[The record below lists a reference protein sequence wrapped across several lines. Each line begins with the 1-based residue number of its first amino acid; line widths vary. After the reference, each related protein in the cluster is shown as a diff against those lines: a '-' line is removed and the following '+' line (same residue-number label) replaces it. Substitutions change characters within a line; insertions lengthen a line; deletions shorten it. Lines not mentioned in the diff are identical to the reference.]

1 MPTPETQTPKPVRV
15 KPDEAG
21 ASGGAPAEGELPQEF
36 EIVSVDKYGVRRVK
50 RVWNIS
56 YKQAL
61 KSVASELF
69 HEIADEVAPDL
80 LSELPYPRFTA
91 RIYGAKTGDVY
102 KVEVK
107 MRHFTRVIHLKKHRA
122 DYYFGGINVLSV
134 GGYPIY
140 IRAEAVYSIR
150 GRITFYEI
158 IEDRTAIETLEE
170 EIHKML
176 EGEQ

>member
-1 MPTPETQTPKPVRV
+1 MPTPETPKQSPVRQLN
-15 KPDEAG
+15 EAG

-36 EIVSVDKYGVRRVK
+36 EIVSVDRYGVRRVK
-50 RVWNIS
+50 RIWNIS

-69 HEIADEVAPDL
+69 HEIAEEIAPDL
-80 LSELPYPRFTA
+80 LSELPYPRFAA
-91 RIYGAKTGDVY
+91 RIYGARTGDVY
-102 KVEVK
+102 KIEVK
-107 MRHFTRVIHLKKHRA
+107 MKHFTRVIHLRKTRA
-122 DYYFGGINVLSV
+122 DYYFGGMDVLSA
-134 GGYPIY
+134 GGYSIY

-150 GRITFYEI
+150 GKITYYEI
-158 IEDRTAIETLEE
+158 IEDRNAVETLEE

>member
-1 MPTPETQTPKPVRV
+1 MPTPKPKIEPS
-15 KPDEAG
+15 KEEPEEAKT
-21 ASGGAPAEGELPQEF
+21 SGGVLAEGELPQEF
-36 EIVSVDKYGVRRVK
+36 ELVSVDKYGVRKTK
-50 RVWNIS
+50 RVWNIT

-61 KSVASELF
+61 KSLARELF

-80 LSELPYPRFTA
+80 LAELPYPRIPA
-91 RIYGAKTGDVY
+91 IIYGAKTGDVY
-102 KVEVK
+102 KIEVK
-107 MRHFTRVIHLKKHRA
+107 MKHFTRVIHLKKHRA
-122 DYYFGGINVLSV
+122 DYYFGGITVSGV

-150 GRITFYEI
+150 GKITFYEI
-158 IEDRTAIETLEE
+158 IEDRNAVETLEE